1 MRLFLA
7 ILLTLSAHAQD
18 WNFSSPSDTNGCVVS
33 PGAFSEGWID
43 TLYGMGTNQGLWDLG
58 QLGYIAV
65 SPTLPTNLLASV
77 SVTVVAWCDESLYP
91 APQVLLEGGT
101 LIESSRT
108 YNTGRLGAWQTFSST
123 WTVVADGKTILLVT
137 QTNPQKS
144 TVIDRIEVSYGI
156 PRPTPADDGKKPKK
170 PKKQRNLP

>member
-58 QLGYIAV
+58 QLGYIAA
-65 SPTLPTNLLASV
+65 SPSLPTNVATTV
-77 SVTVVAWCDESLYP
+77 SVTVTAWCDESLY
-91 APQVLLEGGT
+91 Q
-101 LIESSRT
+101 R
-108 YNTGRLGAWQTFSST
+108 
-123 WTVVADGKTILLVT
+123 
-137 QTNPQKS
+137 
-144 TVIDRIEVSYGI
+144 
-156 PRPTPADDGKKPKK
+156 PRCCLKAA
-170 PKKQRNLP
+170 R

>member
-7 ILLTLSAHAQD
+7 ILLTLSAHAQE

-65 SPTLPTNLLASV
+65 SLL
-77 SVTVVAWCDESLYP
+77 
-91 APQVLLEGGT
+91 LLCFIHKSIHKG
-101 LIESSRT
+101 
-108 YNTGRLGAWQTFSST
+108 
-123 WTVVADGKTILLVT
+123 IL
-137 QTNPQKS
+137 
-144 TVIDRIEVSYGI
+144 VI
-156 PRPTPADDGKKPKK
+156 
-170 PKKQRNLP
+170 

>member
-43 TLYGMGTNQGLWDLG
+43 ALYGMGTNQGLWDLG
-58 QLGYIAV
+58 QVGYIAA
-65 SPTLPTNLLASV
+65 SPSLPTNVSAMVSV
-77 SVTVVAWCDESLYP
+77 SVVAWCDESLYP

-123 WTVVADGKTILLVT
+123 WTVVADGKTLLFVT

-144 TVIDRIEVSYGI
+144 SVIDRISVSYGV
-156 PRPTPADDGKKPKK
+156 PRATTPAPSENLKKLRAKK
-170 PKKQRNLP
+170 LQP